1 MTIALLPLASLLI
14 SIFLLIT
21 YFCKK
26 NIKNNETIIYS
37 KMLVTNLV
45 FNILCIVII
54 IVANMYGNEFIVGI
68 LQKLYMIS
76 MITLVYFIIIYNIS
90 FLKIGEKSTK
100 LINRYMLIS
109 LVLVSILSFFLPL
122 NVILHDNIIDGN
134 GPSYNAIIFALVIYL
149 IIVTGTSIYLF
160 IKNKDNISK
169 DIPFILLIILY
180 VIGLFIR
187 NNHPEIMFENFF
199 FTFMLLVMS
208 TTIENPDLKLLE
220 QTEVAKEQAER
231 ANRAKSEFLSS
242 MSHEIRTP
250 LNAIVGLSEDNL
262 KYEDCPKE
270 VIENSKD
277 IISASNTLLEIVGN
291 ILDISKI
298 ESNKM
303 EIVKSPYNPRETI
316 EELAKIDST
325 RLVDKPIE
333 FKLNIA
339 EDLPYELIG
348 DKIHIKQ
355 IVNNFLSNSIKYT
368 DKGSIELTV
377 KCINQNNICN
387 LIISVQDTGK
397 GIKAENINRLFN
409 KFDRLDVERNTTTEG
424 TGLGLAIT
432 KQLVELMGGKINV
445 ESQFGKGSIF
455 MAQIPQ
461 KIGKMTK
468 PINLNENN
476 KVNKP
481 ENNVKFIGKK
491 ILIVDDA
498 PLNIKVAKKALQ
510 DFSFNID
517 DCSNGEECLNK
528 INVGNT
534 YDLIL
539 MDIMMPVMNGEKAL
553 EELQK
558 INDFNTP
565 VIALTADAVAGA
577 KEKYTSE
584 GFVDYIAK
592 PFTKDQI
599 REKLDKIFK
608 DENDT
613 PKYDPSEER
622 FKDVPAYLI
631 TNDNKLEEVD
641 EDNL

>member
-1 MTIALLPLASLLI
+1 MSSLLLTFASCMI
-14 SIFLLIT
+14 AILLVIE
-21 YFCKK
+21 FFIKK
-26 NIKNNETIIYS
+26 RIENQETKIYS
-37 KMLVTNLV
+37 KLLIINLL
-45 FNILCIVII
+45 FSFFAIIAYTYSKTIGYEPIVDLLQKFYLFFI
-54 IVANMYGNEFIVGI
+54 IVLIHCITIYNIYIAYNNKSRYLLHNIIRVLLFISSILIFASRIEVINEGLILDASGPSYLLFMIFLIIYMVFIIVTTIYISFRNIHNIKKDLPFLVLILLYIVGI
-68 LQKLYMIS
+68 
-76 MITLVYFIIIYNIS
+76 
-90 FLKIGEKSTK
+90 
-100 LINRYMLIS
+100 
-109 LVLVSILSFFLPL
+109 
-122 NVILHDNIIDGN
+122 
-134 GPSYNAIIFALVIYL
+134 
-149 IIVTGTSIYLF
+149 
-160 IKNKDNISK
+160 
-169 DIPFILLIILY
+169 
-180 VIGLFIR
+180 FIR
-187 NNHPEIMFENFF
+187 NKFPNVVFETFF
-199 FTFMLLVMS
+199 FSYTLLIMYF
-208 TTIENPDLKLLE
+208 TIENPDIKLLE

-270 VIENSKD
+270 VVENSKD

-303 EIVKSPYNPRETI
+303 EIISSPYNPREVI
-316 EELAKIDST
+316 EELAKIDAT
-325 RLVDKPIE
+325 RIAEKPIE

-368 DKGSIELTV
+368 DEGTIELTV
-377 KCINQNNICN
+377 KCINQNDICN

-432 KQLVELMGGKINV
+432 KQLIEMMGGKINV
-445 ESQFGKGSIF
+445 ESQYGKGSIF
-455 MAQIPQ
+455 VAQIPQ

-476 KVNKP
+476 KTDKS

-491 ILIVDDA
+491 ILIVDDNK
-498 PLNIKVAKKALQ
+498 LNIKVAKKALK
-510 DFSFNID
+510 DFCFNID
-517 DCSNGEECLNK
+517 ECENGQECLNI
-528 INVGNT
+528 INNGNT

-539 MDIMMPVMNGEKAL
+539 MDIMMPVMSGEKAL
-553 EELQK
+553 QELLK
-558 INDFNTP
+558 NDDFNTP

-577 KEKYTSE
+577 KERYTSE
-584 GFVDYIAK
+584 GFFDYIAK
-592 PFTKDQI
+592 PFTKEQI
-599 REKLDKIFK
+599 REKLDHIFK
-608 DENDT
+608 DENET
-613 PKYDPSEER
+613 PKYDPNEER

-631 TNDNKLEEVD
+631 TNDNKLEEID
-641 EDNL
+641 EDYL